1 MQLDPQAY
9 RSTRPHDPSDARP
22 GRIRESERNSTLS
35 QECAVSV
42 AIHGEG
48 PGKAEYVN
56 IGKDGKEEAW
66 RGHNN
71 RGEFGMFVHWN
82 SWRLVLCC
90 GVWLLA

>member
-35 QECAVSV
+35 QERAVSV

-48 PGKAEYVN
+48 QQIEDVQGNQFLIILKYFYS
-56 IGKDGKEEAW
+56 GS
-66 RGHNN
+66 
-71 RGEFGMFVHWN
+71 FT
-82 SWRLVLCC
+82 SRL
-90 GVWLLA
+90 